1 MQKAKKYYL
10 AMVFLLIFHSCA
22 FANQN
27 SKSKILKDSSFA
39 ENKTRIDLRK
49 IISIESAGN
58 PKAYNHNSQAKGLC
72 QITPI
77 CLQEYNTFHSV
88 KYSGQDLFNAEI
100 NKKIATW
107 YLEVRIPQ
115 MLKHFNIAVTTENI
129 IICYNAGISYIV
141 KHKRIP
147 EETKR
152 YIAKYERR

>member
-1 MQKAKKYYL
+1 MNKAKRLYL
-10 AMVFLLIFHSCA
+10 TAVFLLIFHSCA

-27 SKSKILKDSSFA
+27 SKSKI
-39 ENKTRIDLRK
+39 ELRK
-49 IISIESAGN
+49 IISIESNGN
-58 PKAYNHNSQAKGLC
+58 SKAYNSKSLAKGLC

-77 CLQEYNTFHSV
+77 CLKEYNAFHSV

-100 NKKIATW
+100 NIKIAQW
-107 YLEVRIPQ
+107 YLEIRIPQ
-115 MLKHFNIAVTTENI
+115 MLRHFNISVTTENI
-129 IICYNAGISYIV
+129 IICYNAGISYLV